1 MHSSSDPL
9 FKPNVERENKTFK
22 GRLIAELRHENI
34 TDSISANDYLNNVFI
49 PKINEL
55 FSYPVNP
62 EKNDMR
68 KNTYSFEELNVIISD
83 KYSRKVDN
91 ASSIKYEGKYYIPVD
106 IETGEILSYARNTE
120 CTVIIA
126 YDYSLL
132 CLIEDKICI
141 LSEVKV
147 RKESIS
153 KDNKKYR
160 RNKSF

>member
-1 MHSSSDPL
+1 MHSSSDQL

-68 KNTYSFEELNVIISD
+68 KNIGLQ
-83 KYSRKVDN
+83 
-91 ASSIKYEGKYYIPVD
+91 
-106 IETGEILSYARNTE
+106 
-120 CTVIIA
+120 
-126 YDYSLL
+126 
-132 CLIEDKICI
+132 
-141 LSEVKV
+141 
-147 RKESIS
+147 
-153 KDNKKYR
+153 
-160 RNKSF
+160 